1 MSQVMHFRVPTRVVF
16 GAGAVAQVGKEAQ
29 ALAGG
34 GRILLV
40 TDKGIV
46 ASGIS
51 DRLMPLTRG
60 AEVFDEVEPNPKQTT
75 VDKAGELARRL
86 KPALIIGLG
95 GGSALDAAKAVALLA
110 TNPGRIEDYEGR
122 SRYRARPLPVLAIPT
137 TCGTG
142 SEVTWVAVITHTG
155 RRFKMSIKGP
165 EMFPATAVV
174 DPDLLRTLPAALTA
188 STGMDALTHALEA
201 FTVKPATD
209 MTDLFARR
217 AVELIFAHLLAAAR
231 DIAGEAEARE
241 KVMFGSLLA
250 GFAFGQSDVGAVH
263 CLSESAGSLF
273 DTPHG
278 VANSVFLPWVME
290 YNLPVSAARYA
301 ELARLIGL
309 GESDERRAALRLIEA
324 VRDLSRRLGIPSFQ
338 SLGIGPEH
346 FQEVAERAAANNSN
360 PSNPRPAGVEDYLAI
375 LRRAAAGVYPERKQP

>member
-1 MSQVMHFRVPTRVVF
+1 MATLMNFRAPTRVVF
-16 GAGAVAQVGKEAQ
+16 GAGAAERAGEEAE

-34 GRILLV
+34 GRILLI

-51 DRLMPLTRG
+51 GRLTPLVRG
-60 AEVFDEVEPNPKQTT
+60 AEVFDEVESNPRQTT

-86 KPALIIGLG
+86 QPALIIGLG

-142 SEVTWVAVITHTG
+142 SEVTWVAVITHTV

-174 DPDLLRTLPAALTA
+174 DPDLLRTLPAALVS

-201 FTVKPATD
+201 FTAKPATE
-209 MTDLFARR
+209 MTDIFARR
-217 AVELIFAHLLAAAR
+217 AVELLFAHLPAAAR
-231 DIAGEAEARE
+231 DIVGQREARE
-241 KVMFGSLLA
+241 KVMLGSLLA

-263 CLSESAGSLF
+263 CLAESVGSLF
-273 DTPHG
+273 DIPHG
-278 VANSVFLPWVME
+278 VANSVFLPWVMD
-290 YNLPVSAARYA
+290 YNLPVSEARYA
-301 ELARLIGL
+301 ELARLVGL
-309 GESDERRAALRLIEA
+309 GDSHARRAALRLIEG
-324 VRDLSRRLGIPSFQ
+324 VRGLSRRLGIPSFQ

-346 FQEVAERAAANNSN
+346 FREVAVKAAANNSS
-360 PSNPRPAGVEDYLAI
+360 PSNSRPAEVEDYLDI
-375 LRRAAAGVYPERKQP
+375 LHRAAAGQEVERKKI